1 MEAESSS
8 KSENCFILHLSLH
21 CTSTGECS
29 DSELMLNS
37 LFPTV
42 GDVKKKV
49 EEEFQIPKCLQ
60 DLTLNGR
67 GDFEDHSTLRSLY
80 IPKKSI
86 ATVYYSSSA
95 QVDFFRRLMTELVR
109 MKETVSNLPQTKN
122 VEWSLIENCRMQ
134 LHAAVYTYFLP
145 WTSPS
150 VHANRQF
157 VIQEGGI
164 TLVLDLLA
172 LVYPV
177 SRSGVPCTTT
187 AVKMALAE
195 SLLLFLWCFAETM
208 EDSHLVLEQ
217 GAAKLLLKYLHLV
230 SSDGSAKVPKTLYAN
245 ALGCILA

>member
-1 MEAESSS
+1 MEAKLSS

-42 GDVKKKV
+42 GDVKKKI

-95 QVDFFRRLMTELVR
+95 EVDFFRRLMTDLVR
-109 MKETVSNLPQTKN
+109 LKETVSNLPQAEN

-134 LHAAVYTYFLP
+134 LHTAVYTYFLP
-145 WTSPS
+145 WTSPN

-164 TLVLDLLA
+164 SLVLDLLA

-177 SRSGVPCTTT
+177 SGSGVPWTTT
-187 AVKMALAE
+187 AVRMAVAE
-195 SLLLFLWCFAETM
+195 SLLVFLWCFAETM
-208 EDSHLVLEQ
+208 EDSHLILKQ
-217 GAAKLLLKYLHLV
+217 GAAKLLLKYLHFV
-230 SSDGSAKVPKTLYAN
+230 NSDSSAKVPKTLYAN

>member
-1 MEAESSS
+1 
-8 KSENCFILHLSLH
+8 
-21 CTSTGECS
+21 
-29 DSELMLNS
+29 MLNS

-42 GDVKKKV
+42 RDVKKKI

-67 GDFEDHSTLRSLY
+67 GDFEDHCTLPSLY
-80 IPKKSI
+80 IPKRSI

-95 QVDFFRRLMTELVR
+95 QVDFFSRLMTELVR
-109 MKETVSNLPQTKN
+109 LKETLSNPPQSEN

-145 WTSPS
+145 WTFPS

-164 TLVLDLLA
+164 TLILDLLA

-177 SRSGVPCTTT
+177 SGDGAPRTTT
-187 AVKMALAE
+187 AVRMALAE
-195 SLLLFLWCFAETM
+195 SLLVFLWCFAETM
-208 EDSHLVLEQ
+208 EDCHLVLEQ
-217 GAAKLLLKYLHLV
+217 GAAKLLLQYLHLV
-230 SSDGSAKVPKTLYAN
+230 SPDGSAKVPKTLYAN